1 MKKLLSVAVCLALLL
16 TVVPGIVNAEEES
29 LFSNRDLLQ
38 EPDLTDAEKIT
49 LAGQIVTIDH
59 AGVFLLSGS
68 IENGQI
74 AVAAGDEDK
83 VQLVLD
89 GVNIHSDLG
98 PAIEVTNADKVF
110 ITLALGSENSLSS
123 DAFSEDGGNGVIYSK
138 ADLTLNGSGQ
148 LTVTAQQGHGIVCK
162 DTLAITG
169 GSYTIQASG
178 HGISGKDALNIGEGT
193 FAITTGGGSTAVQ
206 MKASDNF
213 GQRGRGWETVS
224 GQEEED
230 TVKAKGLKSDGPIT
244 VLAGSFTLDCADDA
258 VHAGGDVNI
267 SAGTWTIRTAD
278 DGVHSDE
285 NVTIAGGE
293 FEIPYCYEGIEGK
306 NVTISDGIFNI
317 TSNDDGIN
325 ATGEDSST
333 GFRVPGMDTGA
344 VITVDGGELTVVSDG
359 DCLDSNGTIILNGGK
374 LNLTCSGNGN
384 TALDSESGIT
394 NNGAEVTTNDGSE
407 NGGGMRGAFGGK
419 GQTGRGQFDGQNN
432 GPFPENGKFSENG
445 DFPGNGQRP
454 QNGQGRP
461 LENGQPDGASQATP
475 PAANGCPCDPC
486 PGENCDCSCQNVG

>member
-1 MKKLLSVAVCLALLL
+1 MKKCLSVVLCLALLL
-16 TVVPGIVNAEEES
+16 VAPVIARAEEES

-38 EPDLTDAEKIT
+38 EPDLTEAEEIT
-49 LAGQIVTIDH
+49 LAGQSVTIDH

-74 AVAAGDEDK
+74 AVAAGEEDK

-89 GVNIHSDLG
+89 GVSVHSGLG
-98 PAIEVTNADKVF
+98 PAIEATNADKVF
-110 ITLALGSENSLSS
+110 ITLAIGSENSLSS

-138 ADLTLNGSGQ
+138 ADLTLNGGGQ
-148 LTVTAQQGHGIVCK
+148 LTVTTQQGQGIVCK

-178 HGISGKDALNIGEGT
+178 HGISGKDALNIADGS
-193 FAITTGGGSTAVQ
+193 FVITTGGGSTAVQ
-206 MKASDNF
+206 MKASDGF
-213 GQRGRGWETVS
+213 GQQGRGWNSVS
-224 GQEEED
+224 NQEEED

-258 VHAGGDVNI
+258 LHAGGDVSI
-267 SAGTWTIRTAD
+267 SAGTWSIRTAD
-278 DGVHSDE
+278 DGIHSDE
-285 NVTIAGGE
+285 NVTIAGGK

-306 NVTISDGIFNI
+306 NVTISDGIITI

-325 ATGEDSST
+325 ATGEDSAA
-333 GFRVPGMDTGA
+333 GFRVPGVDTGA
-344 VITVDGGELTVVSDG
+344 MITVEGGEIAIVSGG
-359 DCLDSNGTIILNGGK
+359 DSLDSNGTIVLNGGK
-374 LNLTCSGNGN
+374 LNLTCNGNGN

-419 GQTGRGQFDGQNN
+419 GQMGRGQFDGQNN
-432 GPFPENGKFSENG
+432 AQ
-445 DFPGNGQRP
+445 FPGG
-454 QNGQGRP
+454 
-461 LENGQPDGASQATP
+461 GQPPQDGPVSYTHLRAHET
-475 PAANGCPCDPC
+475 
-486 PGENCDCSCQNVG
+486 